1 MSLFFLLGTVH
12 TDHRVLVADTPDIIS
27 LFVQGLIIM
36 FETLQT
42 CVDVSWQTEKK
53 YEGRRVSAI
62 ARTKRNEFIKKE

>member
-27 LFVQGLIIM
+27 LFVRGLIIM

-42 CVDVSWQTEKK
+42 CVDVSWQTE
-53 YEGRRVSAI
+53 EI
-62 ARTKRNEFIKKE
+62 